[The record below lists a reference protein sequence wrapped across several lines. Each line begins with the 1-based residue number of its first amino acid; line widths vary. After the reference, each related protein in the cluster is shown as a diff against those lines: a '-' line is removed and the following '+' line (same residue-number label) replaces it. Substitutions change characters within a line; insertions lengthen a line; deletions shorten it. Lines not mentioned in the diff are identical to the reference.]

1 MLLRQCG
8 FLAAYV
14 SMSDGPD
21 GYRNRVIERS
31 RGQLA
36 DLACAALKVIFNESF
51 IRQKSLL
58 QHQDTFLTFENKM
71 CHITRTRRLSKK
83 DFMV

>member
-36 DLACAALKVIFNESF
+36 DLACAALKVIFNERF
-51 IRQKSLL
+51 I
-58 QHQDTFLTFENKM
+58 
-71 CHITRTRRLSKK
+71 
-83 DFMV
+83 